1 MLSLLLNI
9 TFKNKKKYVLKIFYS
24 VFLHTTTA
32 FLIKK
37 FLYRFIQTETY
48 PHHEQIL
55 PYQNSKLLSVDTHIP
70 THPIPAH
77 PYYLSYRIDT

>member
-9 TFKNKKKYVLKIFYS
+9 TFKNKKRYVLKIFYS
-24 VFLHTTTA
+24 VFFTYDNGLP
-32 FLIKK
+32 IK

-48 PHHEQIL
+48 PHHEQIF